1 MRIPVTDQESMYY
14 YVVDKDTG
22 NKIEYCIMADDVS
35 GEYEVLVPDGE
46 GDTGFIKTEKK
57 TGNIQL
63 VDTRIPGAVVCF

>member
-1 MRIPVTDQESMYY
+1 MRISVTDQESMYY

-35 GEYEVLVPDGE
+35 GGYEVLVPDVKG
-46 GDTGFIKTEKK
+46 GHRIHKAEKK